1 MLQLLD
7 AVRNESRRDKNT
19 EVLMLAAD
27 LTRRMNAGRCISC
40 KSAKDRTSMAVTLEQ
55 ARILGHWYG
64 MGEEEQR
71 VATRSMRTH
80 GVRLENC
87 FKNIGMHARS
97 LAPTDG
103 AVMRMAF

>member
-1 MLQLLD
+1 
-7 AVRNESRRDKNT
+7 
-19 EVLMLAAD
+19 
-27 LTRRMNAGRCISC
+27 
-40 KSAKDRTSMAVTLEQ
+40 MAVTLEQ